1 MGKEEVDI
9 FFRFSGDIWKV
20 VFLQKC
26 LLSSQSSTFRKT
38 FVQIAWA
45 AKRVNF
51 HKNVK
56 KNLPRNRKMD
66 KADTGFAY
74 MFMTLAST

>member
-1 MGKEEVDI
+1 MGREEVDKFSVSVGI
-9 FFRFSGDIWKV
+9 FRKF
-20 VFLQKC
+20 FLQKC

-38 FVQIAWA
+38 FFQIAWA

-51 HKNVK
+51 RKNVK
-56 KNLPRNRKMD
+56 KNLLRNRKVD